1 MKSVDIRSERAVE
14 YLKDFLDTDGEKR
27 NILHFV
33 HGMNFYSS
41 TDLHSGTDHI
51 IEVYTFVCS
60 PFHDLFMYD
69 AAVQYDGLPGN
80 GARSKLSELL
90 LFISLSP
97 IGRTSRASDR
107 TKLLHPYRRS
117 VR

>member
-1 MKSVDIRSERAVE
+1 MKSVDIRSERAVD

-41 TDLHSGTDHI
+41 TDPRSGTDHIIHI

-60 PFHDLFMYD
+60 PFRNLFMYD

-80 GARSKLSELL
+80 DARSKLS
-90 LFISLSP
+90 
-97 IGRTSRASDR
+97 
-107 TKLLHPYRRS
+107 
-117 VR
+117 